1 MELQY
6 CGANCVRIITK
17 KAAITI
23 DDNLDALGL
32 KSATKAGDIVLFTSK
47 HNDPKAEVK
56 LVIDQPG
63 EYEVSDI
70 SIQGIAARSHME
82 EEGKHSATMFKVIA
96 DDITIAIIGHI
107 FADLKD
113 EQIEALGQVDIIV
126 IPVGGTGYTLDGVD
140 ALKVIKK
147 IEPRVIIPTH
157 YADKSIKYEVPQ
169 IELAEALKGLA
180 MEPKETL
187 PKLKLKASD
196 LPVDTQLIVL
206 EKQ

>member
-6 CGANCVRIITK
+6 LGANCVRITTK
-17 KAAITI
+17 KAAVTI
-23 DDNLDALGL
+23 DDTLDNLGL
-32 KSATKAGDIVLFTSK
+32 KSVAKAGDIALYTGS
-47 HNDPKAEVK
+47 HDAPKAEVK

-70 SIQGIAARSHME
+70 SIQGVAARSHMD
-82 EEGKHSATMFKVIA
+82 EEGKTSTTMFKIIA
-96 DDITIAIIGHI
+96 DDITIVVTGHI

-113 EQIEALGQVDIIV
+113 EQIEALGQVDVLV

-147 IEPRVIIPTH
+147 IEPRMIIPTH
-157 YADKSIKYEVPQ
+157 FADKAIKYEVPQ
-169 IELAEALKGLA
+169 IELEEALKGLA

-187 PKLKLKASD
+187 PKLKIKAAD
-196 LPVDTQLIVL
+196 LPIDTQLVVL
-206 EKQ
+206 ERQ